1 MTTLYS
7 RRVLTPDGI
16 QPAAVELSGTHICAV
31 HAECPASAHD
41 LGDALLM
48 PGIIDSHVH
57 INEPGRT
64 EWEGFETATRAA
76 ARGGVTTVVD
86 MPLNSAPVTTT
97 LDALHAKLA
106 AAAGKLWVNCGFWGG
121 VIPGNDGQLAE
132 MARAGVMGFKCFLCP
147 SGIDD
152 FPHVERHDLA
162 RAMPILKAAGV
173 PLLVHAEL
181 EQPLRDVPHSSDPRA
196 YLTYLHSRPRQW
208 EDAAIA
214 LVIDMV
220 RQTGCPAHIVHLS
233 SASALPMI
241 RAAKAEGLPLTV
253 ETCPHYLCLTAEEIP
268 DGATQFKCAP
278 PIRPSSN
285 REALWS
291 GLLDGT
297 IDLVVSDHSPCIP
310 ALKHLDV
317 GDFMAAWGGIASL
330 QLGLSS
336 VWTEASQRGADIATL
351 SRWMT
356 TGPARLLGLPDRSAI
371 AAGMRAD
378 LIAWHPET
386 DLTIRA
392 AEILHRHA
400 LTPYLGRQQRGAVQ
414 HTWLGGTPVVCDGKL
429 TAPAGDILL
438 RKNP

>member
-1 MTTLYS
+1 
-7 RRVLTPDGI
+7 
-16 QPAAVELSGTHICAV
+16 
-31 HAECPASAHD
+31 
-41 LGDALLM
+41 
-48 PGIIDSHVH
+48 
-57 INEPGRT
+57 
-64 EWEGFETATRAA
+64 
-76 ARGGVTTVVD
+76 
-86 MPLNSAPVTTT
+86 
-97 LDALHAKLA
+97 
-106 AAAGKLWVNCGFWGG
+106 
-121 VIPGNDGQLAE
+121 
-132 MARAGVMGFKCFLCP
+132 
-147 SGIDD
+147 
-152 FPHVERHDLA
+152 
-162 RAMPILKAAGV
+162 
-173 PLLVHAEL
+173 
-181 EQPLRDVPHSSDPRA
+181 
-196 YLTYLHSRPRQW
+196 
-208 EDAAIA
+208 
-214 LVIDMV
+214 MV

-297 IDLVVSDHSPCIP
+297 IDLVVSDRSPCIP

-317 GDFMAAWGGIASL
+317 GDFMEAWGGIASL

-356 TGPARLLGLPDRSAI
+356 TGPARLLGLSDRSHI

-392 AEILHRHA
+392 TEILHRHA

-414 HTWLGGTPVVCDGKL
+414 HTWLGGAPVVCDGKL

-438 RKNP
+438 RKHP